1 MRPAMQTVVARFVWV
16 IGVCLVSGL
25 VLATTNGLAQASEPV
40 DPPVIP
46 SHQQPE
52 IPPSPSFPY
61 PLGCTEGTQAS
72 GAIYRICMPPGFVTW
87 NRDLLIFAHGYMPPS
102 TTLRIPDEQ
111 LQLPDGTSVPD
122 TVNLMGYAFAT
133 TSYSTNGLAVPEG
146 MADVADLARIFKQA
160 HPTLN
165 HIYLVGASEG
175 GLITALSI
183 EQQPDVFSGGLA
195 TCGPIGDFAEHVNY
209 LGDFRVVFDYFF
221 PGLIPGSPVTIPQ
234 SIIDTWDTS
243 YYSTTVLPA
252 LINPAN
258 AVSLTQLLSV
268 TMDNPGLV
276 DPTTAITT
284 VSGLLGYN
292 IFATNDGKVKL
303 GGQPFDNWTRAY
315 TGSLNDVA
323 LNAGVARFHADPLA
337 LQTIQADY
345 QTSGQLRVPLV
356 TLHTTLDAIVPYW
369 HESLYGDKV
378 VARGR
383 TPRYDEYPPGARY
396 GHCNFTSTE
405 VQNALALLVNRVEN
419 PPLIDVDLSEG
430 YSQATRPANTVIY
443 THTLANTGSLSGTF
457 AIEATSAHHWSVA
470 LLGNS
475 YPTGTV
481 HLDSGMTATLH
492 ISLSVP
498 AGTAT
503 QIDSII
509 LTATSQISPSI
520 WLAVSDIAKVG
531 DPPQADFVASATTV
545 KTNQVIA
552 FTNAS
557 TGTLPLSYTW
567 NFGDGVTSTLV
578 NPTHAYIGAGEY
590 TVTLTATNDYGVD
603 TASLAIKIVP
613 HQTFLPLVLKTL

>member
-1 MRPAMQTVVARFVWV
+1 MRPSMQSVVARLVWV
-16 IGVCLVSGL
+16 IGVCILSSL
-25 VLATTNGLAQASEPV
+25 VLATMNGLARASEPV

-46 SHQQPE
+46 SHHKTG
-52 IPPSPSFPY
+52 IPSSPSYPY
-61 PLGCTEGTQAS
+61 PLGCSEGTQAS

-111 LQLPDGTSVPD
+111 LKLPDGTSVPD

-146 MADVADLARIFKQA
+146 MADVADLARIFRQD
-160 HPTLN
+160 HSTLN
-165 HIYLVGASEG
+165 HVYLVGASEG

-195 TCGPIGDFAEHVNY
+195 TCGPIGDFSQHVNY

-221 PGLIPGSPVTIPQ
+221 PGLIPGSPITIPQ
-234 SIIDTWDTS
+234 SLIDTWDTS

-252 LINPAN
+252 LMNPAN
-258 AVSLTQLLSV
+258 AISLTQLLSV
-268 TMDNPGLV
+268 TMDNAGLV
-276 DPTTAITT
+276 NPTTAITT
-284 VSGLLGYN
+284 VAGLLGYN
-292 IFATNDGKVKL
+292 IFATNDGKAKL
-303 GGQPFDNWTRAY
+303 GGQPFDNWTRVY
-315 TGSLNDVA
+315 TGSLDDAA
-323 LNAGVARFHADPLA
+323 LNTGVARFSADPMA
-337 LQTIQADY
+337 LQKIQSDY

-369 HESLYGDKV
+369 HESLYRDKV

-383 TPRYDEYPPGARY
+383 MPRYDEFPPGARY

-419 PPLIDVDLSEG
+419 PPLIDMNLSEG

-443 THTLANTGSLSGTF
+443 THALTNTGSLSGTF
-457 AIEATSAHHWSVA
+457 TIEATSSHQWPVA
-470 LLGNS
+470 FLGSS
-475 YPTGTV
+475 YPTGTLY
-481 HLDSGMTATLH
+481 LDSGMTATLS

-498 AGTAT
+498 TGTVT
-503 QIDSII
+503 QVDLIT

-520 WLAVSDIAKVG
+520 WMAVNDMARVG
-531 DPPQADFVASATTV
+531 DPAQAGFVASATTV

-567 NFGDGVTSTLV
+567 NFGDGVTSTLT
-578 NPTHAYIGAGEY
+578 NPTHVFTVADSY
-590 TVTLTATNDYGVD
+590 TVTLTATNNYGVD
-603 TASLAIKIVP
+603 AAELAIKIIPYQV
-613 HQTFLPLVLKTL
+613 FLPIVQR

>member
-1 MRPAMQTVVARFVWV
+1 MRPAMQTVVARLVWV
-16 IGVCLVSGL
+16 IGVCLLSGL
-25 VLATTNGLAQASEPV
+25 MLATMNGLARASEPV
-40 DPPVIP
+40 EPPVIP
-46 SHQQPE
+46 SHHD
-52 IPPSPSFPY
+52 PSLPSYPY
-61 PLGCTEGTQAS
+61 PLGCTGGTQVS
-72 GAIYRICMPPGFVTW
+72 GALYRICMPPGFVTW

-146 MADVADLARIFKQA
+146 MADVADLARIFKQD

-183 EQQPDVFSGGLA
+183 EQRPDVFSGGLA

-209 LGDFRVVFDYFF
+209 LGDFRVIFDYFF
-221 PGLIPGSPVTIPQ
+221 PGLIPGSPVAIPQ
-234 SIIDTWDTS
+234 SLIDTWDTS

-258 AVSLTQLLSV
+258 AISLTQLLSV

-276 DPTTAITT
+276 NPTTAITT

-292 IFATNDGKVKL
+292 IFATNDGTAKL
-303 GGQPFDNWTRAY
+303 GGQPFDNWTRVY
-315 TGSLNDVA
+315 TGSLDDAA
-323 LNAGVARFHADPLA
+323 LNAGVARFHADPMA
-337 LQTIQADY
+337 LETIQADY

-369 HESLYGDKV
+369 HELLYRDKV

-383 TPRYDEYPPGARY
+383 TPRYDEYPPGVRY
-396 GHCNFTSTE
+396 GHCYFTSTE
-405 VQNALALLVNRVEN
+405 VQNALALLVSRVEN
-419 PPLIDVDLSEG
+419 PPLIDVDLSDG

-443 THTLANTGSLSGTF
+443 THTLTNTGSLSGTF
-457 AIEATSAHHWSVA
+457 TIEVTSSHHWSVT
-470 LLGNS
+470 LLGYS
-475 YPTGTV
+475 FPAGTV
-481 HLDSGMTATLH
+481 HLANGMTATLS

-520 WLAVSDIAKVG
+520 WMAVNDIARVG
-531 DPPQADFVASATTV
+531 DPPQASFAANATAV

-552 FTNAS
+552 FTNTS
-557 TGTLPLSYTW
+557 TGTVPLLYTW
-567 NFGDGVTSTLV
+567 SFGDGVTSTVV
-578 NPTHAYIGAGEY
+578 NPTHGYTKAGEY

-603 TASLAIKIVP
+603 TAGLAIKIIP
-613 HQTFLPLVLKTL
+613 YQTFLPIVLKNL